1 MFELFELILA
11 SPIGAFIV
19 ARLQEAL
26 YAVIVAS
33 DCEDCGFNDLGKLLL
48 TGVLGAIVVG
58 AVISVWL
65 RRMKEKGVGSS
76 EFVSIRSSDRNK

>member
-1 MFELFELILA
+1 MFILFELILA

-33 DCEDCGFNDLGKLLL
+33 DCDDCGFNDLGKLLL
-48 TGVLGAIVVG
+48 GGVLGAIVVG

-76 EFVSIRSSDRNK
+76 ELVSIRWSDRDK